1 MTLSAYI
8 PSDTHMHSATC
19 FVNFMLMVHICS
31 DWGWSKKVFGIPEH
45 YSTEEVCHDCP
56 ATKSAG
62 PFVYTDF
69 TEDAAW
75 TLFERPLDEFVD
87 SLEYFCPLT
96 TVPNSIH
103 SFPTADS
110 VGVGQ
115 LVDPSLSLSLSTGP
129 SFYLCVCLCI
139 CVSVCLSACLPD
151 CASVCRPVCLS
162 VCLSVCHPDCVVF
175 GCLIE

>member
-115 LVDPSLSLSLSTGP
+115 LVDPSLSLSLCLPVHHSTCA
-129 SFYLCVCLCI
+129 SV
-139 CVSVCLSACLPD
+139 CVSVCLSVCLPVYLTVRL
-151 CASVCRPVCLS
+151 SVGLSVYLS
-162 VCLSVCHPDCVVF
+162 VCLSVILTVWFSDA
-175 GCLIE
+175 

>member
-1 MTLSAYI
+1 MYA
-8 PSDTHMHSATC
+8 PSETHMHSSTC

-75 TLFERPLDEFVD
+75 TLFERPLDEFVG

-96 TVPNSIH
+96 TVPNSIQY
-103 SFPTADS
+103 FPTADS

-115 LVDPSLSLSLSTGP
+115 LVDPSLSLSLS
-129 SFYLCVCLCI
+129 L
-139 CVSVCLSACLPD
+139 CLPVHHST
-151 CASVCRPVCLS
+151 CASVCISVCLS
-162 VCLSVCHPDCVVF
+162 VCLPVCQCGNLSVCPSVCRSAPKVF
-175 GCLIE
+175 